1 MTSLVYWLFLASG
14 AAGLIYEVVW
24 MRMLMRMLGA
34 TVLAY
39 TIVLTAFMLGLAL
52 GGWHFGRRID
62 RRGRPLLV
70 YAALESGIAVWALI
84 LPAGLNLAIVW
95 FSATARGLAGA
106 ELITHLVRIALAFAA
121 LLLPTVLMGGTLP
134 VLSKFLVSR
143 ASDLGPRLGALYAVN
158 TSGAILGAGAAGFL
172 LIGRIGEI
180 RTTLV
185 AIVLNLTAA
194 AGAVLLARTLP
205 SVAPSAEPDVQTSDV
220 PVADDSLSHDSP
232 SRRLDLLVL
241 GVVAV
246 TGFTILAYEVLWTRL
261 GVLLLSNTTY
271 SFSLMLLA
279 FLTGIAVGSAVMAAA
294 LRAWRPSWSARARIF
309 AGLQIAIGVVALVTL
324 AAPVPVVRY
333 TLPLWTRLGGPLAE
347 FIAGPVP
354 AIFLLLAPLTL
365 LSGASFPLG
374 AALYARE
381 ARRVGTGV
389 GAVYLWNTIGAAAGS
404 AVAGFA
410 LLPWLGISGSFLFC
424 IGLNLVA
431 GSLLFLMLPAPDR
444 AARLRPVFIGAA
456 IALVVFSFS
465 YRFTGRL
472 DVARTLLYKR
482 IQRAQRQA
490 IFYQEDINGIV
501 SVWINPWNRDP
512 WSNDK
517 RLYIDAQAMAVAY
530 RYGMIYERLQAHYP
544 LLLHPDPQDVLVICL
559 GTGTTL
565 GSVGQYPVSTI
576 DCVELS
582 RSIVAAGRYFTEEN
596 HSILEDP
603 RVTVHIQD
611 GRNYLLT
618 TPRMYDVITA
628 EPMHPHLAG
637 TVNLY
642 TKEYFELVKSRLR
655 PGGVC
660 SHWIPLHRML
670 PREIKQSVE
679 AFREVFPHTMLFVET
694 SEAIILGS
702 DEPLVIDAERWRS
715 YLGDPRISQD
725 LREVGLASLPQLL
738 STYIMD
744 DDALEGYVGNTPPV
758 TDDLPTLE
766 FFGPAVALEVGLEEN
781 IRELVDH
788 RDPVDK
794 VLRTSVKDG
803 LTEDEAAELRRLYPI
818 ESAYLLAYADYAG
831 GDFAAALEGFEEVL
845 ALAPD
850 DRRAEL
856 SAQAIARHV
865 PATERTLDPTGAG
878 SLN

>member
-1 MTSLVYWLFLASG
+1 VTSVIYWLFLASG

-70 YAALESGIAVWALI
+70 YAALEGGIAVWALF
-84 LPAGLNLAIVW
+84 LPAGLSLAIVW
-95 FSATARGLAGA
+95 FSTVARGLAGA

-121 LLLPTVLMGGTLP
+121 VLVPTTLMGGTLP

-143 ASDLGPRLGALYAVN
+143 AADLGQRLGALYAVN
-158 TSGAILGAGAAGFL
+158 TFGAILGAGAAGFL
-172 LIGRIGEI
+172 LIGWIGEV
-180 RTTLV
+180 RTTFI
-185 AIVLNLTAA
+185 AIILNLTAA
-194 AGAVLLARTLP
+194 AGAVLLARFFPSATTSPEPDAGCIGSPPIADSELQELP
-205 SVAPSAEPDVQTSDV
+205 SP
-220 PVADDSLSHDSP
+220 
-232 SRRLDLLVL
+232 RLDLLVL
-241 GVVAV
+241 AVVAI

-279 FLTGIAVGSAVMAAA
+279 FLTGIAVGSAAMAGA

-309 AGLQIAIGVVALVTL
+309 AGIQIAIGIVALLSL
-324 AAPVPVVRY
+324 AAPVPAVRY
-333 TLPLWTRLGGPLAE
+333 TLPLWNRLGDSLAE
-347 FIAGPVP
+347 FIPGPVP

-381 ARRVGTGV
+381 DRRVGTGV
-389 GAVYLWNTIGAAAGS
+389 GAVYLWNTVGAAAGS

-410 LLPWLGISGSFLFC
+410 LLPWMGIRGSFLFC
-424 IGLNLVA
+424 IGLNLAA
-431 GSLLFLMLPAPDR
+431 GSLLFAALPASDR
-444 AARLRPVFIGAA
+444 AARLRPVFIGFAVT
-456 IALVVFSFS
+456 LVIFSFT
-465 YRFTGRL
+465 YRFTGGL
-472 DVARTLLYKR
+472 DVARALLYKR
-482 IQRAQRQA
+482 VQRAQRQP
-490 IFYQEDINGIV
+490 IFYREDINGIV
-501 SVWINPWNRDP
+501 SVWVNPWDRDP

-517 RLYIDAQAMAVAY
+517 RLYIDAQPMAVAY

-565 GSVGQYPVSTI
+565 GSVGQFPVSTI
-576 DCVELS
+576 DCVEIS
-582 RSIVAAGRYFTEEN
+582 PSIVVAAQYFEEQN
-596 HSILEDP
+596 HNIIEDP
-603 RVTVHIQD
+603 RLTIHIQD

-618 TPRMYDVITA
+618 TPRTYDVITA

-655 PGGVC
+655 PGGIC

-670 PREIKQSVE
+670 PREIKQSVQ
-679 AFREVFPHTMLFVET
+679 AFREVFPHTILFVET

-702 DEPLVIDAERWRS
+702 DQPLAIDADRWRR
-715 YLGDPRISQD
+715 YLGNPQVSRD
-725 LREVGLASLPQLL
+725 LEEVGLSTLPQLL

-744 DDALEGYVGNTPPV
+744 DDALEAYVGDTPAV

-766 FFGPAVALEVGLEEN
+766 FFGSSAASEVGLEEN
-781 IRELVDH
+781 IRELVAH
-788 RDPVDK
+788 RDSVDK
-794 VLRTSVKDG
+794 LLRTHVKDG
-803 LTEDEAAELRRLYPI
+803 LTEAECAEMRRLYPI
-818 ESAYLLAYADYAG
+818 ESAYLLAYAEYAAG
-831 GDFAAALEGFEEVL
+831 NLATALKGFEEVL
-845 ALAPD
+845 ELAPD

-856 SAQAIARHV
+856 SAQAIGRHV
-865 PATERTLDPTGAG
+865 PATVRTLDP
-878 SLN
+878 SN